1 MLKCWNCKYNKT
13 MSKGS
18 LTPGGKQTYVITCKK
33 EFICFNIPFDSH
45 ISNLPCYE
53 RGENILNES
62 K

>member
-1 MLKCWNCKYNKT
+1 

-18 LTPGGKQTYVITCKK
+18 LTPGGKQIYIITCTK
-33 EFICFNIPFDSH
+33 EIICFSIPFDGH
-45 ISNLPCYE
+45 ISDLPCYE